1 MEEEFPSLTTLF
13 NPLFSMKIGSWQRE
27 REREG
32 QRLQNR
38 MQYYCSCAS
47 GRGQY
52 FLQVFFFFFQIA
64 AIIVFKIQEWSNMM
78 ATYFKDKHN
87 QYPKP
92 MTK

>member
-1 MEEEFPSLTTLF
+1 MEEEFPSLTTPF

-27 REREG
+27 RERDRDYRIACNIFVVVHQVED
-32 QRLQNR
+32 NI
-38 MQYYCSCAS
+38 SCK
-47 GRGQY
+47 
-52 FLQVFFFFFQIA
+52 FFFFFQIA

>member
-1 MEEEFPSLTTLF
+1 MEEEFPSLTTPF
-13 NPLFSMKIGSWQRE
+13 NPLFSMKIGSWQ
-27 REREG
+27 G
-32 QRLQNR
+32 GGGCGGAAHRLQNL
-38 MQYYCSCAS
+38 MQYYCSRAS

-52 FLQVFFFFFQIA
+52 FLQFFYFFLDRSYHR
-64 AIIVFKIQEWSNMM
+64 IQEWSNMM